1 MTMSSHRQS
10 KKKFTVLAVL
20 ALLVILFSIN
30 YKTGGVVSSSVR
42 NIAAPLWSAG
52 DSASLRLQSFK
63 STFTTKQRLA
73 KELDSLRA
81 ELKAVQDLK
90 YENLYLRAQNST
102 LLSLANTNTLLQG
115 EGDRT
120 LVQVFSGVGVR
131 PYGTLLI
138 STDPNQRV
146 QVGSIVLT
154 THSVAL
160 GNVSSVSSRVATV
173 RLFSAAERSVEV
185 VIGND
190 SESPVVATAVGVG
203 SGNFVISVPRDTEV
217 SVGDAVY
224 SSAALGR
231 AIAIVGSVEKDPT
244 NPLTTLRARV
254 PANIQGLQTV
264 LVE

>member
-1 MTMSSHRQS
+1 MTMNSHRQS
-10 KKKFTVLAVL
+10 KKKFIIIAVL
-20 ALLVILFSIN
+20 ALLVILFAVN
-30 YKTGGVVSSSVR
+30 YKTGGTVSGSVR

-52 DSASLRLQSFK
+52 DSASLKLQNIK
-63 STFTTKQRLA
+63 STFATKQKLS
-73 KELDSLRA
+73 KELESLRS
-81 ELKAVQDLK
+81 ELRAVRDLE
-90 YENLYLRAQNST
+90 YENLYLRAQNNT
-102 LLSLANTNTLLQG
+102 LLSITNNTILQG
-115 EGDRT
+115 ENTRT
-120 LVQVFSGVGVR
+120 LAQVYSVAGVS

-138 STDPNQRV
+138 SREPNSDI

-173 RLFSAAERSVEV
+173 RLFSAAKRSVEV

-190 SESPVVATAVGVG
+190 TESPVVATAIGVG

-231 AIAIVGSVEKDPT
+231 TIAIVGSVEKDPT

-254 PANIQGLQTV
+254 PVNIQGLQTV